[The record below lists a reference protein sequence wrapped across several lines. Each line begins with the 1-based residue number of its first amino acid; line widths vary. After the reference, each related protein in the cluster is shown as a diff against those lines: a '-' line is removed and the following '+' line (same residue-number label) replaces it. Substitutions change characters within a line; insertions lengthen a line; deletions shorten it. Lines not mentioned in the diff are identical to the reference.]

1 MSSTHFSF
9 NLPVNIILERSVSK
23 LYLMVGV
30 HFCATSFQLFT
41 TSSSAVGAP
50 PAENTLG
57 HYKWRRPSSKIR
69 DFCELD
75 IFSTALL
82 LCSKLQLES
91 LFGRRP
97 LDREGDD
104 FCPYLPSPPTLDCKS
119 NFIPSRSNVQ
129 HFYSLLQE
137 HHLGP
142 GLVLG
147 HLPEDRRLGDE
158 HERGDQGDRCL
169 PHQDRDQAQ
178 GHGGEDED
186 LVQRPLGLLGP
197 ALGREDGG
205 VEKGLSGFFS
215 PMTSD
220 MTTND
225 GSFRLRATLTKS
237 TARSTRSCGR
247 N

>member
-1 MSSTHFSF
+1 M
-9 NLPVNIILERSVSK
+9 SK

-91 LFGRRP
+91 LFGKDHLTGREMISAHIRHSRP
-97 LDREGDD
+97 R
-104 FCPYLPSPPTLDCKS
+104 PDCKS

-129 HFYSLLQE
+129 HFHSLLQE

-147 HLPEDRRLGDE
+147 HLPEDRRLCDE

-178 GHGGEDED
+178 GHGGKDED
-186 LVQRPLGLLGP
+186 LVQRSLGLLGP

-205 VEKGLSGFFS
+205 VEKGLSGFFA
-215 PMTSD
+215 PTTSD
-220 MTTND
+220 MATND